1 MSVSGEGR
9 AGGSSPVLE
18 SFLKMAT
25 STVYKMAG
33 LGSFQGSRTQKV
45 SGAKQKKKNI
55 LNFGWIIIQGIWKIM
70 PNTKVKKLV

>member
-45 SGAKQKKKNI
+45 GGVKQKKKKYSK
-55 LNFGWIIIQGIWKIM
+55 LCLDY
-70 PNTKVKKLV
+70 NTGYLENNAQYKG